1 MHPKAQNLAG
11 LQPGVGHV
19 VAVSHPGHRLAL
31 NRAPVF
37 DECEDVGQDLAGVK
51 FIGQAVDHRHPRV
64 AGKALDL
71 GLLVG
76 ADHHQVHHAADDAGA
91 VLYRLC
97 PAELAVAGGQMHHAA
112 AQLVHARLKADP
124 GAGRRLFENHG
135 HRAVGQRL
143 MPLVGLEFFFDQR
156 GPLEQI
162 SVVVGTEVTELQVV
176 FHGSAAN
183 SFFTRGH
190 RMATTSSASAVL
202 MISGGTRRIT
212 LSAVTLISRP

>member
-1 MHPKAQNLAG
+1 M
-11 LQPGVGHV
+11 
-19 VAVSHPGHRLAL
+19 
-31 NRAPVF
+31 
-37 DECEDVGQDLAGVK
+37 
-51 FIGQAVDHRHPRV
+51 

-76 ADHHQVHHAADDAGA
+76 ANHHQVDHAADDAGA
-91 VLYRLC
+91 VFDRFGT
-97 PAELAVAGGQMHHAA
+97 AELAVAGGQMHHAA
-112 AQLVHARLKADP
+112 AQLVHTRLKAHP
-124 GAGRRLFENHG
+124 GAGGRLFENHG
-135 HRAVGQRL
+135 QGAVGQRL
-143 MPLVGLEFFFDQR
+143 VPLVGLEFFLDQR

-176 FHGSAAN
+176 FHGPAAN